1 MFVSAESPNKV
12 DDAKFHES
20 KFHDI
25 THFGIRLALGTI
37 FIVHGIGKLDPMFG
51 SFLPQ
56 MGLPAE
62 MQIPI
67 AIAELVPGILLI
79 IGVLSRISSS
89 LLSIIMLGAI
99 FYVKK
104 ASSLTG
110 EMGIE
115 FELILLA
122 ANLAVIV
129 TGPGKISVS
138 HLAKKIPRFLH

>member
-1 MFVSAESPNKV
+1 MSTESTNKV
-12 DDAKFHES
+12 TDAKFQS
-20 KFHDI
+20 KFQYI
-25 THFGIRLALGTI
+25 VHFGLRLTLGTI
-37 FIVHGIGKLDPMFG
+37 FIMHGIGKLDPMFG
-51 SFLPQ
+51 NFLPQ

-62 MQIPI
+62 MQVPI
-67 AIAELVPGILLI
+67 AFAELVPGILLI

-89 LLSIIMLGAI
+89 LLAIEMLGAI

-110 EMGIE
+110 EMGVE

-122 ANLAVIV
+122 TNLAMIV

-138 HLAKKIPRFLH
+138 HLVKKIPRFLH